1 MEKNRRQVRPNFYCW
16 DSLHPWR
23 AQENFMGQ
31 KLPFQIIQAMKHLFV
46 VVLSCVFKYLSK
58 IKRFMIK
65 LPMFRV
71 QLDIASKLANFMAKL
86 WEGQKSILDYVFQKD
101 SF

>member
-1 MEKNRRQVRPNFYCW
+1 
-16 DSLHPWR
+16 
-23 AQENFMGQ
+23 
-31 KLPFQIIQAMKHLFV
+31 
-46 VVLSCVFKYLSK
+46 
-58 IKRFMIK
+58 MIK